1 MAVLFTLIVAVTV
14 TVHFTFI
21 AYVVLG
27 GFMAL
32 RLPRTL
38 VLHVAAVAWGAA
50 GLALD
55 LPCPL
60 TDVERWA
67 RAGAG
72 MAPLPPDGFIAHYL
86 TGVVYPA
93 SWATAV
99 QLAVLATVVMSWV
112 VAVRRRQ
119 RAVR

>member
-1 MAVLFTLIVAVTV
+1 MAVVFTVIVAVTV
-14 TVHFTFI
+14 AVHFAFI
-21 AYVVLG
+21 GYVVLG
-27 GFMAL
+27 GFAAW
-32 RLPRTL
+32 RWPRTL
-38 VLHVAAVAWGAA
+38 AVHVAAVLWGAA

-67 RAGAG
+67 RARAG
-72 MAPLPPDGFIAHYL
+72 MAPLPPEGFIAHYL
-86 TGVVYPA
+86 TGVLYPA

-99 QLAVLATVVMSWV
+99 QVAVLVTVVTSWV
-112 VAVRRRQ
+112 VGVRRRQ